1 MTRATV
7 SAPPSTALI
16 VADAAPSGALA
27 HLEELVASAAGYA
40 ADAKSSATR
49 RAYATDFRA
58 FETWCEGH
66 GARSLP
72 ATPSTVAVYLAAL
85 ADAGKRPSTIER
97 ALAGIAHAHRT
108 AGHPWEKGN
117 AAIRSVVTGIRRR
130 LGVAQVQK
138 APTLADELAA
148 MVGKLGSDLG
158 GLRDRAL
165 LTLGF
170 LGAFRRSEL
179 VALNVADLET
189 TREGLLVHVRRS
201 KTDQAGEGM
210 VKAIP
215 YASDA
220 NLCAVRAVRDWLAA
234 AGIAEGA
241 IFRAVSKGGAVG
253 ERLEGRA
260 VARLVQR
267 SAEAAG
273 LDGSRYSGHSL
284 RAGFV
289 TVATKRGKD
298 VAAIMRQTGH
308 KNPATVAKYVRLA
321 NAFEQSAAVGLV

>member
-7 SAPPSTALI
+7 SAPAVTAI
-16 VADAAPSGALA
+16 VVAPSAALA
-27 HLEELVASAAGYA
+27 ALEVLAERAVGYA
-40 ADAKSSATR
+40 ADSKASATR
-49 RAYATDFRA
+49 RAYAADFRA
-58 FETWCEGH
+58 FEAWCSEH
-66 GARSLP
+66 GASALP
-72 ATPSTVAVYLAAL
+72 STPATVAVYLAAL

-108 AGHPWEKGN
+108 AGRPWEKGDRT
-117 AAIRSVVTGIRRR
+117 IRDVVTGIRRR
-130 LGVAQVQK
+130 LGVAPSQK
-138 APTLADELAA
+138 APALAEDLAA
-148 MVGKLGSDLG
+148 MVAKAAAGLG

-165 LTLGF
+165 LALGF

-179 VALNVADLET
+179 VALDVADLEA
-189 TREGLLVHVRRS
+189 TREGLIVHVRRS

-210 VKAIP
+210 IKAIP

-220 NLCAVRAVRDWLAA
+220 NLCAVRAMRDWLAA
-234 AGIAEGA
+234 AGITEGA
-241 IFRAVSKGGAVG
+241 IFRAVTKGGKVG

-260 VARLVQR
+260 VARIVQR
-267 SAEAAG
+267 SASAAG
-273 LDGSRYSGHSL
+273 LDPTRYSGHSL

-308 KNPATVAKYVRLA
+308 RNPATVAKYVRLA